1 MKAIWVL
8 IVILNG
14 TNIKEE
20 MYFNDLDSCLEFSKK
35 VQAQNFPQQTAWSEV
50 YVSAYCVPKQVEKDK

>member
-1 MKAIWVL
+1 
-8 IVILNG
+8 
-14 TNIKEE
+14 